1 MSKLVGQSESS
12 AENFIAVKAYL
23 RKVEKSQINI
33 LSSHPKNLG
42 KEKQNKPKQ
51 LIVRREII
59 KIRAQINGTK
69 NKNNNVKETKI
80 WFSNKIKNINKP
92 VARLI

>member
-33 LSSHPKNLG
+33 LSFYPKNLG
-42 KEKQNKPKQ
+42 QEKQNKPKQ
-51 LIVRREII
+51 L
-59 KIRAQINGTK
+59 
-69 NKNNNVKETKI
+69 
-80 WFSNKIKNINKP
+80 
-92 VARLI
+92 